1 MLILADNSFR
11 YIMQFTRFI
20 NAFKRLETPFYFYD
34 LDILDQTLRTYT
46 KNLIKYGYKAHYAMK
61 ANANPRILEIIQRS
75 GLGADCVSGNE
86 VQLALDMGFD
96 PETVVFAG
104 VGKSDKE
111 IRTAL
116 QGGIFSFNCE
126 SVPEIKIIND
136 LAAQM
141 GKTARISLRLNP
153 NIDAHTNK
161 HITTGRSRD
170 KFGISEWMLDDVLQV
185 FANSTNIKLIGLHF
199 HIGSQVTDMRV
210 FEMLCDKVNYFQ
222 RWFEQRDI
230 RLEHINLGGGVAV
243 NYKNPLENLYS
254 PFETYFEI
262 INRNLE
268 LRKGQ
273 KVHFEPGRALVAQCG
288 FLISRV
294 LYVKVG
300 KGKKFAILDAGM
312 NDLIRPALYGARHA
326 VCNFT
331 SASEKTEVYDV
342 VGPVCE
348 SADRFGLSVRL
359 PETSRGDMVA
369 ICTAGAYGQVM
380 SMRYNQRELAQA
392 YYSPDL

>member
-1 MLILADNSFR
+1 
-11 YIMQFTRFI
+11 MQFTRFI

-34 LDILDQTLRTYT
+34 MDILDQTLRTYT
-46 KNLIKYGYKAHYAMK
+46 RNLRKYGYKAHYAMK

-86 VQLALDMGFD
+86 VQLALDIGFD
-96 PETVVFAG
+96 PETIVFAG

-126 SVPEIKIIND
+126 SIPEIKIIND

-170 KFGISEWMLDDVLQV
+170 KFGISEWMLDEVLQL
-185 FANSTNIKLIGLHF
+185 FSESANSKLIGLHF
-199 HIGSQVTDMRV
+199 HIGSQVTDMKV

-222 RWFEQRDI
+222 RWFEQKDI

-243 NYKNPLENLYS
+243 DYKNPLDNLYS
-254 PFETYFEI
+254 PFETYFET
-262 INRNLE
+262 INRTLE

-300 KGKKFAILDAGM
+300 KGKKFA
-312 NDLIRPALYGARHA
+312 
-326 VCNFT
+326 
-331 SASEKTEVYDV
+331 
-342 VGPVCE
+342 
-348 SADRFGLSVRL
+348 
-359 PETSRGDMVA
+359 
-369 ICTAGAYGQVM
+369 
-380 SMRYNQRELAQA
+380 
-392 YYSPDL
+392 

>member
-11 YIMQFTRFI
+11 NNMQFSRFI
-20 NAFKRLETPFYFYD
+20 NAFNRLETPFYFYD

-46 KNLIKYGYKAHYAMK
+46 KNLIKYGYRAHYAMK

-96 PETVVFAG
+96 PETIVFAG

-126 SVPEIKIIND
+126 SVPEIKIINE
-136 LAAQM
+136 LAAQT
-141 GKTARISLRLNP
+141 GKIARISLRLNP

-170 KFGISEWMLDDVLQV
+170 KFGISEWMMDDVLQL
-185 FANSTNIKLIGLHF
+185 FSQSKNIKLIGLHF
-199 HIGSQVTDMRV
+199 HIGSQVTDMKV

-222 RWFEQRDI
+222 RWFEQKEI

-243 NYKNPLENLYS
+243 DYKNPLENLYS
-254 PFETYFEI
+254 PFETYFET

-294 LYVKVG
+294 LYIKIG

-312 NDLIRPALYGARHA
+312 NDLIRPALYGVQHA

-331 SASEKTEVYDV
+331 SASEKSEVYDV

>member
-1 MLILADNSFR
+1 MLILPDISVRIN
-11 YIMQFTRFI
+11 MQLTRFV

-34 LDILDQTLRTYT
+34 LDILDQTLRLYSRF
-46 KNLIKYGYKAHYAMK
+46 LRKYGYQAHYAMK
-61 ANANPRILEIIQRS
+61 ANANPRILEIIHRA

-96 PETVVFAG
+96 PDTIVYAG
-104 VGKSDKE
+104 VGKSDRE

-116 QGGIFSFNCE
+116 QGGVFCFNCE
-126 SVPEIKIIND
+126 SVPEIQIIND
-136 LAAQM
+136 LASQM
-141 GKTARISLRLNP
+141 GRTARISLRLNP

-170 KFGISEWMLDDVLQV
+170 KFGISEWMLDEVLQV
-185 FANSTNIKLIGLHF
+185 IAESNSVKLIGLHF
-199 HIGSQVTDMRV
+199 HIGSQIPDMKV
-210 FEMLCDKVNYFQ
+210 FEKLCDKVNDFQ

-230 RLEHINLGGGVAV
+230 RLEHINLGGGIAV
-243 NYKNPLENLYS
+243 DYQDPLGNLFS
-254 PFETYFEI
+254 PFETYFQI
-262 INRNLE
+262 INDKLE
-268 LRKGQ
+268 IRKGQ
-273 KVHFEPGRALVAQCG
+273 KIHFEPGRALVAQCG
-288 FLISRV
+288 FLISKV

-312 NDLIRPALYGARHA
+312 NDLIRPALYGASHA
-326 VCNFT
+326 ICNIT
-331 SASEKTEVYDV
+331 SESEKQEVYDV

-348 SADRFGLSVRL
+348 SADRFGLAVKM
-359 PETSRGDMVA
+359 PETGRGDLVA
-369 ICTAGAYGQVM
+369 ICSAGAYGQVM